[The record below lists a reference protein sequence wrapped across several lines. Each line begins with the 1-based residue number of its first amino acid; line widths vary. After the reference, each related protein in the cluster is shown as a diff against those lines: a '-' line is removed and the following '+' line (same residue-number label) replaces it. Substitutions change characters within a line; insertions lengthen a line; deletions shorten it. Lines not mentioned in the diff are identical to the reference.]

1 MFEKLFYD
9 ENAYK
14 LLKKCSDA
22 KDMREWNEFRDR
34 NNNAPINLRF
44 TNLRKVNLV
53 GANLSYIDF
62 RGADFEESD
71 FRNSDVKYANISIR
85 YYFKIVLFT
94 LMLVFLIN
102 LLINFYI
109 LERIKYQETSIIT
122 NIIVIILG
130 IGFLYISTIKRGFFS
145 NLGFFIS
152 LNFIGILF
160 SFVLIEKYDSFSLIC
175 YIFLL
180 SAFFMITIDFQLY
193 TNIQKVISQTKNP
206 TECIGFNSKYLKI
219 TKLDI
224 VKQENQQLKDELKE
238 INDEEARKNIE
249 KRITDNEQN
258 IATISQ
264 MQTVK
269 ESFELKVKN
278 LLEEIKAPY
287 KYLRTHI
294 RIQYGLIVLFL
305 IVILGI
311 IYVSIVYGKI
321 FYDERETMFTAL
333 FLDKTKLP
341 DFGTMFGIILYY
353 GIPVLLAL
361 VIIVYL
367 FSKINHSLDKIIAYQ
382 SKEQRIMELISII
395 KAKIILEFKDDEEF
409 KNETTKMLDR
419 LQNITFDEYNKELNL
434 SITEPTINLT
444 SFMSDVKDM
453 VKKDITGKDDK
464 K

>member
-1 MFEKLFYD
+1 MFERLFYD
-9 ENAYK
+9 KEAYK
-14 LLKKCSDA
+14 LLKKCSDI
-22 KDMREWNEFRDR
+22 KDMTEWNEFRVK

-44 TNLRKVNLV
+44 TNLRKLNLI

-71 FRNSDVKYANISIR
+71 FRNSDVKNANISIK
-85 YYFKIVLFT
+85 YYSKIVLFT
-94 LMLVFLIN
+94 FMLVFLIN

-109 LERIKYQETSIIT
+109 LEKIKFQETNIIT
-122 NIIVIILG
+122 NILVIIIG
-130 IGFLYISTIKRGFFS
+130 IGFLYISTIRRGFFS
-145 NLGFFIS
+145 NLSFFIS
-152 LNFIGILF
+152 FNFMAILF
-160 SFVLIEKYDSFSLIC
+160 SFVLIEKYDGFSLIS
-175 YIFLL
+175 YSFLV
-180 SAFFMITIDFQLY
+180 SAFFMISIDFQLY

-224 VKQENQQLKDELKE
+224 VKQENQQLREELKE
-238 INDEEARKNIE
+238 ISDEEARKNIE

-258 IATISQ
+258 IANISQ
-264 MQTVK
+264 MQTAK

-278 LLEEIKAPY
+278 LLLEIKAPY

-294 RIQYGLIVLFL
+294 KIQYGLIVLFL
-305 IVILGI
+305 FAILGI

-321 FYDERETMFTAL
+321 FYDGRETMFTAL

-341 DFGTMFGIILYY
+341 EFGTIFGVILYY

-361 VIIVYL
+361 IIIVYL
-367 FSKINHSLDKIIAYQ
+367 FSKINHSLDKITIYQ
-382 SKEQRIMELISII
+382 LKEQRIMELISII

-409 KNETTKMLDR
+409 KNETTKMLNR
-419 LQNITFDEYNKELNL
+419 LQNITFDKYNKELDL
-434 SITEPTINLT
+434 SITEPTINLA
-444 SFMSDVKDM
+444 SFMSNVKDM
-453 VKKDITGKDDK
+453 VKKDDK